1 MKREIDWV
9 TVELWFKDELKELM
23 RAERALDPDEER
35 NPYTFRIFDIQEIV
49 GSIEQGDLNHAYD
62 VIVEEYGE
70 EFFEDFLL

>member
-1 MKREIDWV
+1 MKEIDWV

-23 RAERALDPDEER
+23 RAERALDPDDER

-49 GSIEQGDLNHAYD
+49 GSIEQGDLNRAYD

-70 EFFEDFLL
+70 EFFEEFLL